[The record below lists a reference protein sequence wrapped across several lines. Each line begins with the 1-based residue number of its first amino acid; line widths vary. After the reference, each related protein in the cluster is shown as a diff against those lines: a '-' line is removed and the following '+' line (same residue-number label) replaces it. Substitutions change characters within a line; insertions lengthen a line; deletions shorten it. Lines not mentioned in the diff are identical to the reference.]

1 MTVVD
6 TSVIIDY
13 LAGVDDVIRW
23 VDRQESLLTSSV
35 CVYEVLEGEV
45 FGPGRTDIYQARQ
58 EFSRVQSLEFNETLA
73 MEAARL
79 QSELQAEGETLAAR
93 DVMVAATARSTG
105 DMLAVAD
112 SDFQTELL
120 EGLVDVVNLRD

>member
-13 LAGVDDVIRW
+13 LAGVDDVVRW

-35 CVYEVLEGEV
+35 CIYEVLEGEV

-58 EFSRVQSLEFNETLA
+58 EFSRVQPLEFNETLA

-112 SDFQTELL
+112 SDFQTEPL
-120 EGLVDVVNLRD
+120 EGLIDVVNLRD

>member
-13 LAGVDDVIRW
+13 LAGVDDVVRW

-105 DMLAVAD
+105 DILAVAD
-112 SDFQTELL
+112 SDFQTEPL
-120 EGLVDVVNLRD
+120 EGLIDVVNLRE

>member
-13 LAGVDDVIRW
+13 LAGVDDVVRW

-35 CVYEVLEGEV
+35 CIYEVLEGEV

-112 SDFQTELL
+112 SDFQTEPL
-120 EGLVDVVNLRD
+120 EGLIDVVNLRD

>member
-13 LAGVDDVIRW
+13 LAGVDDVVRW

-112 SDFQTELL
+112 SDFQTEPL
-120 EGLVDVVNLRD
+120 EGLIDVVNLRD

>member
-13 LAGVDDVIRW
+13 LAGVDDVVRW
-23 VDRQESLLTSSV
+23 VDRQGSLLTSSV
-35 CVYEVLEGEV
+35 CVHEVLEGEV

-112 SDFQTELL
+112 SDFQTEPLK
-120 EGLVDVVNLRD
+120 GLIDVVNLRD

>member
-13 LAGVDDVIRW
+13 LAGVDDVVRR

-35 CVYEVLEGEV
+35 CIYEVLEGEV

-112 SDFQTELL
+112 SDFQTEPL
-120 EGLVDVVNLRD
+120 EGLIDVVNLRD

>member
-13 LAGVDDVIRW
+13 LAGVDDVVRW

-35 CVYEVLEGEV
+35 CIYEVLEGEV

-58 EFSRVQSLEFNETLA
+58 EFSRVQSLEFNETLT

-105 DMLAVAD
+105 DILAVAD
-112 SDFQTELL
+112 SDFQTEPL
-120 EGLVDVVNLRD
+120 EGLIDVVNLRE